1 MVEAPYRRL
10 PIHSFRRLRTALLLC
25 LVSLSPCSLVP
36 AQQLPMPVL
45 HHRSDRDSIADMDTA
60 SRGRTTLPLEASG
73 EYLLGGK
80 GETVEMD
87 LEPDRLSGYI
97 TRPGDQAS
105 DEETPLTFFFATSVL
120 RGEELQLYHAAGA
133 RDLVFIQGNNRA
145 GHGAEPHGGWV
156 LSPRRNASVAR
167 RHQQDRPIPRGILAA
182 RALSLLMCPS
192 HRLLINIT
200 GSGRK

>member
-10 PIHSFRRLRTALLLC
+10 PIHSFRKLRTALLLC

-45 HHRSDRDSIADMDTA
+45 HHRSDRDPIADMDTA

-73 EYLLGGK
+73 EYLLSGRGG
-80 GETVEMD
+80 TVEMD

-105 DEETPLTFFFATSVL
+105 DEGTPLTFFFPTSAL
-120 RGEELQLYHAAGA
+120 RGEELSFTTRQVHGTWFSFRGTIVRGTTRSRMEDGYYLLEGTLVLHDATNKTDRSREVSLPREHYH
-133 RDLVFIQGNNRA
+133 F
-145 GHGAEPHGGWV
+145 
-156 LSPRRNASVAR
+156 
-167 RHQQDRPIPRGILAA
+167 
-182 RALSLLMCPS
+182 
-192 HRLLINIT
+192 
-200 GSGRK
+200 